1 MKKLILAVALSS
13 VATLSL
19 ADGRHVEDRRY
30 YGNRDNHHYH
40 QTGGGGWVTP
50 LIIGG
55 SIGYILGR
63 PQPQPQV
70 IIQQPP
76 QVIYQPPPQTIY
88 VYPTTSPVIQTPG
101 MVCELRSEMMNG
113 QVVTGNF
120 CYQR

>member
-40 QTGGGGWVTP
+40 QTGGGGWVAP

-63 PQPQPQV
+63 PQQQV
-70 IIQQPP
+70 IIQQPVP
-76 QVIYQPPPQTIY
+76 APVVVPPQTVY
-88 VYPTTSPVIQTPG
+88 VYPTTAPIMQSPG
-101 MVCELRSEMMNG
+101 MYCELRSEMING

>member
-1 MKKLILAVALSS
+1 MKKLLIGLTLVS
-13 VATLSL
+13 VASL
-19 ADGRHVEDRRY
+19 AMADGRGGGH
-30 YGNRDNHHYH
+30 GGYH
-40 QTGGGGWVTP
+40 NTGGGWVTP

-70 IIQQPP
+70 VIQQPP
-76 QVIYQPPPQTIY
+76 QVIYQQNPQTVY
-88 VYPTTSPVIQTPG
+88 VYPPSAPVIQTQG
-101 MVCELRSEMMNG
+101 MYCELHSEVVNG

>member
-1 MKKLILAVALSS
+1 MKKLVVSLVLCSLSS
-13 VATLSL
+13 ISM
-19 ADGRHVEDRRY
+19 ADGRFGGGRPE
-30 YGNRDNHHYH
+30 HHH
-40 QTGGGGWVTP
+40 HTGGGGWMTP

-70 IIQQPP
+70 IIQQPT
-76 QVIYQPPPQTIY
+76 PPVVMQPQTVY
-88 VYPTTSPVIQTPG
+88 VYPTTAPVIQAPG
-101 MVCELRSEMMNG
+101 MYCELRSEMVNG

>member
-1 MKKLILAVALSS
+1 MKRIIVALALFS
-13 VATLSL
+13 VTSLSL
-19 ADGRHVEDRRY
+19 ADGRHYEERRY
-30 YGNRDNHHYH
+30 YGHESGRYYN
-40 QTGGGGWVTP
+40 TGGNGWVAP